1 MKFKHILKRV
11 MMLSGIVAL
20 SFFSEVGTRLHG
32 QSRHDYKY
40 NQDTT
45 VSFRYPLT
53 VPMSLSGNYG
63 ELRSNHFHSGIDFRV
78 GGVVGA
84 PIYAAAQGYIS
95 RITVGPS
102 GYGNALYI
110 THPNGYMTVYGHMHC
125 FADEIAEFVR
135 ERQYEQESFRQDIA
149 LSPEQFPVEKG
160 QYIGKAGNT
169 GSSGGP
175 HLHFEIRDGENLC
188 TNAFARGYL
197 DIPDKTPP
205 IFNNILFYGLEHNKG
220 IPESYY
226 IGMPKNG
233 AINLPE
239 HSYICI
245 DAVDKQE
252 GTNAKL
258 AVNEYK
264 VYLDDDLIYH
274 FTLGEVPSAWGRD
287 INSLIEFKQKV
298 VRGRT
303 YVKSYVEPGNLLQDR
318 IQHKNYGVITLQDTL
333 KHKVKVEVKDIEHN
347 RAVRSYTVKRVD
359 SLYIGKIQD
368 TLKENAA
375 IWFLPNLYS
384 RKGFKLGMP
393 LGVLYNNIF
402 MHIDTLEQRV
412 TPFAPVW
419 NAGSSRVAL
428 RSAVSV
434 GVECN
439 LPDSIVSKAFLAYVY
454 AGGKLGYAG
463 GKYDPQ
469 SRMMSADV
477 LSLGSFTVAVDMV
490 PPQITSTLANNA
502 AVKGNSLVFRIRDNL
517 SGVKGYRVE
526 IDGHW
531 VLAEHDAKTRRVIVP
546 LQHARIKKGTKHSL
560 VFELEDNCGNVAR
573 VKRNFVW

>member
-1 MKFKHILKRV
+1 MKFIYALKRAT
-11 MMLSGIVAL
+11 MLAGVVAL
-20 SFFSEVGTRLHG
+20 SFMNLAALAQEKLPDKVT
-32 QSRHDYKY
+32 
-40 NQDTT
+40 
-45 VSFRYPLT
+45 FRYPLE

-84 PIYAAAQGYIS
+84 PIYAAAQGYVS

-102 GYGNALYI
+102 GYGNAIYI

-125 FADEIAEFVR
+125 FNDALAEYVR
-135 ERQYEQESFRQDIA
+135 ERQYEQESFRQDI
-149 LSPEQFPVEKG
+149 SFTPEQFPVEKG

-175 HLHFEIRDGENLC
+175 HLHFEIRDENNLC

-197 DIPDKTPP
+197 SIPDKTAP
-205 IFNNILFYGLEHNKG
+205 IFNNVLFYGLEHING

-233 AINLPE
+233 AIALPE
-239 HSYICI
+239 HSYVCI

-264 VYLDDDLIYH
+264 VYLDAELIYH

-287 INSLIEFKQKV
+287 INSLMEFKQKV
-298 VRGRT
+298 VRGKSF
-303 YVKSYVEPGNLLQDR
+303 VKSYVEPGNLLQDR
-318 IQHKNYGVITLQDTL
+318 IQHKNNGIITLPDTL
-333 KHKVKVEVKDIEHN
+333 SHKVRIEVKDIADN

-359 SLYIGKIQD
+359 SLYRNKVAD

-375 IWFLPNLYS
+375 IWFFPNIYQ
-384 RKGFKLGMP
+384 KEGFKMHIP
-393 LGVLYNNIF
+393 LGALYNNIF
-402 MHIDTLEQRV
+402 MHIDTLPDRV
-412 TPFAPVW
+412 TPYAPVW
-419 NAGSSRVAL
+419 SAGSNRVAL
-428 RSAVSV
+428 RSAVTV
-434 GVECN
+434 GVECS
-439 LPDSIVSKAFLAYVY
+439 LPDSLVSKAFLAYVY
-454 AGGKLGYAG
+454 NGGKLGYAG
-463 GKYDPQ
+463 GKYDPATK
-469 SRMMSADV
+469 MITANV
-477 LSLGSFTVAVDMV
+477 LSLGSFTVGVDLV
-490 PPQITSTLANNA
+490 APQITSTLANGA
-502 AVKGNSLVFRIRDNL
+502 AVKGNSIVFRIRDDL
-517 SGVKGYRVE
+517 SGIKDYRVE

-560 VFELEDNCGNVAR
+560 VFELEDNCGNVSR
-573 VKRNFVW
+573 MKRTFIW